1 MAKTVR
7 VLIVDDSPMARN
19 MIARGLREDPHIEV
33 VGEAGDAYDARDKIV
48 KLKPDVMTL
57 DVEMP
62 HMDGVEFLR
71 RLMPQYP
78 IPVIMVSAVT
88 QRSKRITLEALEAG
102 AVDFVPKPDLNMPAG
117 RNGMLM
123 ELRTKVKIA
132 STANV
137 SHWKRTRQA
146 PQPSAPAGRSPKTG
160 ASGRLIAV
168 GGSTGG
174 PEAIRTFLDALPA
187 SSPGV
192 MIVVHM
198 PPGFTS
204 LFADGLNKT
213 SALEV
218 KEAVDGDPIMP
229 GRALVAKGDTQLR
242 VAVEGGICVARVE
255 ESAPVGGHCPS
266 VDVMM
271 ESVAEVFGS
280 NAIGVLLT
288 GMGQDGA
295 KGMAA
300 IRQAGGRTIGQD
312 EETCVVFGMP
322 REAWDM
328 GAVERLIPLP
338 KIAPAVLDMLT
349 HEGKGR

>member
-1 MAKTVR
+1 
-7 VLIVDDSPMARN
+7 
-19 MIARGLREDPHIEV
+19 
-33 VGEAGDAYDARDKIV
+33 
-48 KLKPDVMTL
+48 MTL

-102 AVDFVPKPDLNMPAG
+102 AVDFVPKPDLSMPAG
-117 RNGMLM
+117 RSGMLM

-137 SHWKRTRQA
+137 SHWKRSRPTFK
-146 PQPSAPAGRSPKTG
+146 PAGSGQSPAKT
-160 ASGRLIAV
+160 AAEQCVIAV

-174 PEAIRTFLDALPA
+174 PEAIRVLLEGMPA
-187 SSPGV
+187 TSPGV
-192 MIVVHM
+192 LIVVHM

-204 LFADGLNKT
+204 FFADGLNQA

-218 KEAVDGDPIMP
+218 KEAADGDRIVP
-229 GRALVAKGDTQLR
+229 GRALVAKGDTQMR
-242 VAVEGGICVARVE
+242 VAMEGGVCVAKVQ
-255 ESAPVGGHCPS
+255 ESGPVGGHAPS

-271 ESVAEVFGS
+271 QSVAEVFGS
-280 NAIGVLLT
+280 NAIGVLLS

-295 KGMAA
+295 KGMTA
-300 IRQAGGRTIGQD
+300 IRQAGGRTLAQD

-322 REAWDM
+322 REAWKR
-328 GAVERLIPLP
+328 GAAERLVPLP
-338 KIAPAVLDMLT
+338 KIAAAVADLVS
-349 HEGKGR
+349 R